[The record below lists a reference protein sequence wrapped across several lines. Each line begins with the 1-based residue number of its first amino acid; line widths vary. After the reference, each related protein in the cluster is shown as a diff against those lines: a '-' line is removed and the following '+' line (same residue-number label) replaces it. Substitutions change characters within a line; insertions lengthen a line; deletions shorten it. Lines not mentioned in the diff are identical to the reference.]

1 MKIFK
6 FVTQKEAFNFVI
18 NSSIYL
24 TLVFLPIIFIP
35 IKGII
40 DIYSAPRYVF
50 LLVVTIISLI
60 FVLFNTHY
68 FISNIELN
76 KSNILIIVFYIILTF
91 SLTYSVDIYL
101 SLYGL
106 SIWRDGYIVQI
117 IFLILFFL
125 SQLINK
131 INKNIFEHIVYTS
144 VIVSIYGIVQSF
156 GIDVIRDYNSSGLS
170 VVSTMYNQNFLGT
183 YLVLTIPFALHLYFD
198 KNKKPFL
205 IAYAIIFYTL
215 LETMTRGAW
224 LGFIFSFITYLILYS
239 IKNGYQ
245 KIDKTK
251 IIYVL
256 LTSIVLIIIFSFR
269 NEGIFFERFLSIFNE
284 AKTLLMNKNINLLG
298 SNRGYI
304 WSKSI
309 IYIIDRPIFGYG
321 IQNILL
327 YFISDYSQEM
337 AKLFGQIIL
346 VNNVHNEY
354 LQIALSTGVPSLII
368 YLSFIYFTL
377 KSGIKKYFANTMY
390 LPIIASIIGYL
401 VQAIFSL
408 SFITVAYIFW
418 ILLGIL
424 LNKNEIFN

>member
-1 MKIFK
+1 MKILK
-6 FVTQKEAFNFVI
+6 FIYKDETLNFI
-18 NSSIYL
+18 IKNLIYL
-24 TLVFLPIIFIP
+24 TLVVLPLIFIP

-50 LLVVTIISLI
+50 LLVVSIICL
-60 FVLFNTHY
+60 FFALFNTKY
-68 FISNIELN
+68 FLQNIKLN
-76 KSNILIIVFYIILTF
+76 IPNALILIFYLFLTF
-91 SLTYSVDIYL
+91 SLTYSVNIYL

-125 SQLINK
+125 SQIINK
-131 INKNIFEHIVYTS
+131 INENLFEHIIFSS
-144 VIVSIYGIVQSF
+144 VLVSIYGIIQSF
-156 GIDVIRDYNSSGLS
+156 GIDVIRDFNSDGLS

-183 YLVLTIPFALHLYFD
+183 YLVLTIPFTLHLYFE
-198 KNKKPFL
+198 KNKKIFL
-205 IAYAIIFYTL
+205 IAYAILFYTL

-224 LGFIFSFITYLILYS
+224 LGFIFSIISYLILYS
-239 IKNGYQ
+239 IKYSFR
-245 KIDKTK
+245 KIDKNK
-251 IIYVL
+251 IVLVL
-256 LTSIVLIIIFSFR
+256 LTSVLLIVIFSFR
-269 NEGIFFERFLSIFNE
+269 HEGVFFERFLSIFNE
-284 AKTLLMNKNINLLG
+284 AKTLIKKGSIDLLG

-304 WSKSI
+304 WSKSFK
-309 IYIIDRPIFGYG
+309 YIIERPIFGYG

-337 AKLFGQIIL
+337 TKLFGQIIL

-354 LQIALSTGVPSLII
+354 LQIALSTGLPSLII
-368 YLSFIYFTL
+368 YLSFIFFTV
-377 KSGIKKYFANTMY
+377 KAGIKKYFKNTIY

-418 ILLGIL
+418 IFLGIL
-424 LNKNEIFN
+424 LNKNEIFS